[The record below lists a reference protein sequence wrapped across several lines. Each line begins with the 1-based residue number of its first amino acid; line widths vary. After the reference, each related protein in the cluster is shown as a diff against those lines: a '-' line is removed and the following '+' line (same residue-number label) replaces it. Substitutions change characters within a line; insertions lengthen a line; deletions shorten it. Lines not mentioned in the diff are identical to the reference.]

1 MDVELLM
8 NLEKASQQ
16 SREIEEK
23 LKVVEQQVAELESF
37 RVSLDALKNSDEKEI
52 LASLGRGVF
61 VKSDIKDEKFFVDVG
76 SGILVRKD
84 AEESRR
90 IVSEQ
95 IDKLNEMRI
104 QLIAEN
110 ESIGNELKLLAEKV
124 K

>member
-76 SGILVRKD
+76 SGILVRKN

>member
-76 SGILVRKD
+76 SGIFV
-84 AEESRR
+84 E
-90 IVSEQ
+90 
-95 IDKLNEMRI
+95 
-104 QLIAEN
+104 
-110 ESIGNELKLLAEKV
+110 
-124 K
+124 